1 MSLISFPT
9 KPLDSLRNFAANV
22 LQKIRHR
29 RSLIVGLQFRGY
41 VATTPVR
48 FPKTYY

>member
-1 MSLISFPT
+1 MSLISLPA

-22 LQKIRHR
+22 LQKNSHR
-29 RSLIVGLQFRGY
+29 RSFIVGLQFRGY
-41 VATTPVR
+41 VAATPVL